1 MISMIDGLPA
11 AGRPALPFA
20 GSPGLNF
27 SEDFKCLNGVVHKT
41 RPIRFVKRCQQ
52 WAQSIHQALCLI
64 GPRSAPEPFVDLP
77 VDALRTPHVLDDR
90 LEFRRHSNTKFGE
103 LVLGHAPTYGRNG
116 KSLKWSQN
124 QAYPAKNAAFC
135 DQITGTKRL
144 KSPVICAR
152 LLLGGR
158 NRWALFRKHG

>member
-52 WAQSIHQALCLI
+52 WAQSIHQALC
-64 GPRSAPEPFVDLP
+64 
-77 VDALRTPHVLDDR
+77 
-90 LEFRRHSNTKFGE
+90 
-103 LVLGHAPTYGRNG
+103 
-116 KSLKWSQN
+116 
-124 QAYPAKNAAFC
+124 

>member
-41 RPIRFVKRCQQ
+41 RP
-52 WAQSIHQALCLI
+52 
-64 GPRSAPEPFVDLP
+64 
-77 VDALRTPHVLDDR
+77 
-90 LEFRRHSNTKFGE
+90 
-103 LVLGHAPTYGRNG
+103 
-116 KSLKWSQN
+116 
-124 QAYPAKNAAFC
+124 
-135 DQITGTKRL
+135 
-144 KSPVICAR
+144 
-152 LLLGGR
+152 LLGGR